1 MQSGANFDAKRPDFI
16 GNRAGAADAAGWTV
30 KGGKNAVAG
39 RFDLMTAKARQ
50 VASDCGVM
58 IVEKIAPAAVAKRGG
73 LLGRA
78 KARPTCKG
86 TGRLSVVPV

>member
-1 MQSGANFDAKRPDFI
+1 
-16 GNRAGAADAAGWTV
+16 
-30 KGGKNAVAG
+30 
-39 RFDLMTAKARQ
+39 
-50 VASDCGVM
+50 M